1 MAIFKYKRIK
11 RQGKYFNTIFKDGK
25 FFQFDKWD
33 KEHHKL
39 GAIERGKSR
48 RRIEMRGRR
57 KLPTAG
63 RPDKEILEEI
73 QFTQAEDAGK
83 ARHYQVLGKRVRSQ
97 IAVDWSKVKS
107 KETFNILV
115 KELDLKGSDTRK
127 RRLALQYILK
137 IKFEE
142 KDETHEVAFF
152 KIKKK
157 TTMRYRDKKGRFV
170 KR

>member
-1 MAIFKYKRIK
+1 MATFKYKRVK
-11 RQGKYFNTIFKDGK
+11 RQGKYYNAIYKDGK
-25 FFQFDKWD
+25 FYQFDRWD
-33 KEHHKL
+33 KEHKKA

-63 RPDKEILEEI
+63 RPDKDILEEI

-83 ARHYQVLGKRVRSQ
+83 ARHYKVLGKRVRSQ
-97 IAVDWSKVKS
+97 IAVDWSKIKS
-107 KETFNILV
+107 KTVFNKLIGD
-115 KELDLKGSDTRK
+115 LDLKGSNTRK
-127 RRLALQYILK
+127 RRLALQEILK
-137 IKFEE
+137 VKF
-142 KDETHEVAFF
+142 DESVDKHKVAFF

-157 TTMRYRDKKGRFV
+157 TTMRYRDKKGRFI